1 MCLAGLDSL
10 CAPFLALNF
19 NNEGKYTQLHHLS
32 SCTEH
37 VLTVTAL
44 ALACLSTFISKYLHN
59 FFLKDNSSIM
69 QGVYVVHVLWKA
81 RERERERMQTSFL
94 F

>member
-19 NNEGKYTQLHHLS
+19 NDEGKCIHNYTSLVAQENVVMFSFLNA
-32 SCTEH
+32 
-37 VLTVTAL
+37 VTAL

-69 QGVYVVHVLWKA
+69 QGMLFIHVLWKA
-81 RERERERMQTSFL
+81 RERERM
-94 F
+94 